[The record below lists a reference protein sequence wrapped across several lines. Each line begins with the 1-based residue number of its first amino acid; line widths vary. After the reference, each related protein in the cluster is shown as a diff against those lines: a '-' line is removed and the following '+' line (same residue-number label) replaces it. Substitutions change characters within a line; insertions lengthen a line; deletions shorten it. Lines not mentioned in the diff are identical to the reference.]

1 MKAPP
6 YFNLTEAEPQ
16 TAIWA
21 GLLFM
26 LLALTAVSFA
36 GQRLLAMRRAAV
48 GSTGGGN
55 TARPAATPRRPKA
68 PWNGPPHPPR

>member
-1 MKAPP
+1 MKAPL
-6 YFNLTEAEPQ
+6 YFNLTQAEPQ

-36 GQRLLAMRRAAV
+36 GQRLSAMRRAAA
-48 GSTGGGN
+48 GGAGAGIN
-55 TARPAATPRRPKA
+55 ARPGATPQRTKA
-68 PWNGPPHPPR
+68 PRNAPPLPAR